1 MRRLVFL
8 LPIAIVAVLVAI
20 FWIGLDPKRDKSVLP
35 SALVGKPAP
44 AFDLPALADG
54 APRLTL
60 TQFKGRLVAI
70 NFFASWCL
78 PCRAEHP
85 LLKQITSEFGVPVI
99 GIAWKDEPE
108 ASRAFLQELG
118 DPYVA
123 TGADHNGRTGI
134 DFGLTGVPETFLI
147 GADGTVLYR
156 FAGPLSPDG
165 LREQLAPAITEA
177 KQ

>member
-1 MRRLVFL
+1 MRRLMFL

-44 AFDLPALADG
+44 TVDLPGLSDG

-60 TQFKGRLVAI
+60 AQFKGQLVAI

-85 LLKQITSEFGVPVI
+85 LLKQIATEFGVPVI
-99 GIAWKDEPE
+99 GIAWKDKPE
-108 ASRAFLQELG
+108 ASRAFLDELG

-123 TGADHNGRTGI
+123 TGTDQNGRTGI

-147 GADGTVLYR
+147 GMDGTVLYR
-156 FAGPLSPDG
+156 FAGPLSPEG
-165 LREQLAPAITEA
+165 LRNELAPAITEA
-177 KQ
+177 KK